1 MRVGGLIQKDIVKWN
16 TLGLGME
23 EKVKPSERERQK
35 QTKEQGEK
43 EGGRGWKRSEKGGG
57 GE

>member
-1 MRVGGLIQKDIVKWN
+1 MRVGGLIQKDIVKWK

-23 EKVKPSERERQK
+23 GKVKPSERDRQK

-43 EGGRGWKRSEKGGG
+43 EGGRGRKRSEKGG
-57 GE
+57 E